1 MPFHATHPYRSLE
14 NNMKLST
21 YTPNNADEIEQLF
34 IKTFSDSEGLSEGEV
49 IGSLVRDFMAST
61 DTCDLYCFIATEN
74 EQIIGSIFF
83 SRMTF
88 ESGMNA
94 FILAPVAIHTDHQ
107 GKGVGSKLIHFGLNA
122 LKESGV
128 ELVLTYGD
136 PNFYSKVG
144 FSVITEELV
153 PAPLRLTMPEGWL
166 AQSLVK
172 DEIEP
177 IAGKSYC
184 VAELNKP
191 ELW

>member
-1 MPFHATHPYRSLE
+1 
-14 NNMKLST
+14 MKIST
-21 YTPNNADEIEQLF
+21 YNPSNADEIEQLF
-34 IKTFSDSEGLSEGEV
+34 IKTFSDSEGQSEGEL
-49 IGSLVRDFMAST
+49 IGRLVRDFMNST
-61 DTCDLYCFIATEN
+61 DANDLYCFIATEN

-88 ESGMNA
+88 GSGINA

-107 GKGVGSKLIHFGLNA
+107 GKGVGQKLISFGLDA
-122 LKESGV
+122 LKESGT

-144 FSVITEELV
+144 FRSITEKLV
-153 PAPLRLTMPEGWL
+153 PAPLKLEYPEGWL
-166 AQSLVK
+166 AQSLVG

-184 VAELNKP
+184 VEELNKP